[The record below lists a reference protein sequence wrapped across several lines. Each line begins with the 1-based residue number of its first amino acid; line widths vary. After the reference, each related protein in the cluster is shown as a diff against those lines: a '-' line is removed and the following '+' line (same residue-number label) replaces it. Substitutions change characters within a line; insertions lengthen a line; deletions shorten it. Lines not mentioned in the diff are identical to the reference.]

1 MGAPVLNRGESAI
14 ATLQGGESL
23 KRRILNETAI
33 LGSAISSVSLGNP
46 TGGSQPPRMAGS
58 ARGRQPGPRETKPI
72 DPGTKTTP
80 EKQFLRGE
88 GRRNP
93 PPRLESGSWLS
104 GHSVPCDWVSFVIVC
119 FPGNKTGCKR
129 QPHACSG
136 QTQAC
141 STPSCSPFLLLAWR
155 AAQGLALPSLTA
167 GLTLSELLA
176 NHELLSKAGLCARV
190 SKPLGFPGQHG
201 PWWWGPHAGQG
212 L

>member
-1 MGAPVLNRGESAI
+1 MQPSRGGKASKGGFSTKLQSLAQQSVLCPWGI
-14 ATLQGGESL
+14 PL
-23 KRRILNETAI
+23 
-33 LGSAISSVSLGNP
+33 
-46 TGGSQPPRMAGS
+46 GGSQPPRMAGS

-201 PWWWGPHAGQG
+201 PW
-212 L
+212 